1 MFCKYCGRDI
11 PETSE
16 FCPECGKKL
25 KKESVKNTEERRPL
39 GAAFVL
45 MLLVLCYSTVVD
57 WGRVLLF
64 GYRISIG

>member
-25 KKESVKNTEERRPL
+25 KKGL
-39 GAAFVL
+39 DIGF
-45 MLLVLCYSTVVD
+45 LLA
-57 WGRVLLF
+57 
-64 GYRISIG
+64 

>member
-25 KKESVKNTEERRPL
+25 KKESVKNKEERRPV
-39 GAAFVL
+39 GAG
-45 MLLVLCYSTVVD
+45 CCCSD
-57 WGRVLLF
+57 
-64 GYRISIG
+64 ISSI